1 MNSVSSSTVLM
12 GNGCA
17 ITSTNEK
24 VTRSSTV
31 IKSISFDKTAE
42 KGDRVN
48 SSTLRLYSDM
58 FYNNFNFYCYLCRMK
73 IKVNFV
79 MYSRISNCLLSKT
92 VEAEMLRVH
101 GKTLELVFNNEL

>member
-1 MNSVSSSTVLM
+1 MLM

-48 SSTLRLYSDM
+48 SSTLNYACSQV
-58 FYNNFNFYCYLCRMK
+58 YL
-73 IKVNFV
+73 
-79 MYSRISNCLLSKT
+79 KT
-92 VEAEMLRVH
+92 VLIFIVVCV
-101 GKTLELVFNNEL
+101 G